1 METRD
6 PATPQGEGASPRSRR
21 TRRKGPLRL
30 ISRTLGKAW
39 EGNIFS
45 EAAEAA
51 FWQTLSLPPLLLG
64 LLGSLGFIGEW
75 FGGTVVR
82 EVHDRIID
90 FSETVFSGSVV
101 HQIIEPTVNDIL
113 TTGKGEIVSV
123 GFLISLWAGSSAMSS
138 FVDAITV
145 AHDQY
150 GVRNEVWQRIF
161 ALLLYLISLIL
172 LVVGLPI
179 IAIGPDLLPE
189 FFPVDWQPTISAWV
203 DIGYYPAV
211 GVLLMLA
218 LATLYKLALPRK
230 LPWHRGLPGAAL
242 AMVIF
247 LLSSIGLR
255 FYISWI
261 TTTGYTY
268 GALATPIAF
277 LLFTFFIGL
286 AIVAGAYFNSAIQEL
301 WPAKMTRRQRR
312 KWRRLEMER
321 ANERIREQESK
332 SLWQRT
338 TIPLRRP
345 KKAELAPGFAPGG
358 GEKQG
363 GGAKAADDPAG
374 GAETAPAPPDERE
387 PHEHG
392 TPSRQPS
399 PAPEPDTGEGT
410 NSTNGDGADAPDTR
424 PFSTGTERRDDPGAG
439 EERRPERGRPP
450 LDPADPSAGQASE
463 AGYSSPPPGGIPS

>member
-1 METRD
+1 MQTRNGGTTD
-6 PATPQGEGASPRSRR
+6 DEGEPRPSRPA
-21 TRRKGPLRL
+21 RRKGPLL
-30 ISRTLGKAW
+30 LVGRTLSKAW
-39 EGNIFS
+39 NGNIFS

-64 LLGSLGFIGEW
+64 LLGSLGFIGDW
-75 FGGTVVR
+75 FGENVVR
-82 EVHDRIID
+82 QAHDKIIA
-90 FSETVFSGSVV
+90 FSDTIFSDSVV
-101 HQIIEPTVNDIL
+101 QQIIAPTVDDIL

-161 ALLLYLISLIL
+161 ALLLYLGSLVL
-172 LVVGLPI
+172 LVIGLPI

-189 FFPVDWQPTISAWV
+189 FFPDDWKPTIASWLSV
-203 DIGYYPAV
+203 LYYPTVA
-211 GVLLMLA
+211 VLLVLA

-230 LPWHRGLPGAAL
+230 LPWHRGLPGAVL

-247 LLSSIGLR
+247 LLSSVGLR

-321 ANERIREQESK
+321 LKERIQAEEAAK
-332 SLWQRT
+332 GTLWHRT
-338 TIPLRRP
+338 TQPLRRP
-345 KKAELAPGFAPGG
+345 RQPDGDAD
-358 GEKQG
+358 GEGDKETKRREGRDDQTGRGNTTSQG
-363 GGAKAADDPAG
+363 RASSTAADH
-374 GAETAPAPPDERE
+374 ETA
-387 PHEHG
+387 
-392 TPSRQPS
+392 
-399 PAPEPDTGEGT
+399 
-410 NSTNGDGADAPDTR
+410 NGP
-424 PFSTGTERRDDPGAG
+424 RRD
-439 EERRPERGRPP
+439 
-450 LDPADPSAGQASE
+450 
-463 AGYSSPPPGGIPS
+463 GGSG

>member
-1 METRD
+1 MLETAMETPNPGD
-6 PATPQGEGASPRSRR
+6 ATAK
-21 TRRKGPLRL
+21 RKGPLRL
-30 ISRTLGKAW
+30 FSRTLSKAW
-39 EGNIFS
+39 DGSIFS

-64 LLGSLGFIGEW
+64 LLGSLGFLGDW
-75 FGGTVVR
+75 FGQVVVQQ
-82 EVHDRIID
+82 VHDNIID
-90 FSETVFSGSVV
+90 FSETIFSESVV
-101 HQIIEPTVNDIL
+101 TQIIEPTVDDIL
-113 TTGKGEIVSV
+113 TTGKSEIVSV

-161 ALLLYLISLIL
+161 ALLLYLASLVL
-172 LVVGLPI
+172 LIVGLPI
-179 IAIGPDLLPE
+179 VAIGPDLLPE
-189 FFPVDWQPTISAWV
+189 FFPDGWRPTIAQW
-203 DIGYYPAV
+203 V
-211 GVLLMLA
+211 GVLYYPTVAVLLVLA
-218 LATLYKLALPRK
+218 LATLYKVALPRK
-230 LPWHRGLPGAAL
+230 LPWHRGLPGAVL

-312 KWRRLEMER
+312 RWRRLELER
-321 ANERIREQESK
+321 ANERLREQEGM

-345 KKAELAPGFAPGG
+345 RKEDQPDSEPASESPATPAAGTEPPAETRLPGRPATGTGDERRARSSPRPEEEG
-358 GEKQG
+358 
-363 GGAKAADDPAG
+363 PAG
-374 GAETAPAPPDERE
+374 PSDPD
-387 PHEHG
+387 
-392 TPSRQPS
+392 
-399 PAPEPDTGEGT
+399 
-410 NSTNGDGADAPDTR
+410 
-424 PFSTGTERRDDPGAG
+424 
-439 EERRPERGRPP
+439 
-450 LDPADPSAGQASE
+450 
-463 AGYSSPPPGGIPS
+463 YSSPPGGRLS